1 MWPCE
6 GKATAEAPCG
16 TEDTGD
22 VRQSLRCPR
31 SQPLHHKTDPLQDF
45 GLSVEQ
51 CSKYLKPNLN
61 IRFGIILR
69 EDIKELFLDV
79 NLLTKGASILSYSY
93 AVCEEDLPKFS
104 FCGRRKG
111 VAGSMLPK
119 PISFLKNF
127 LRPASSH
134 CSAALE
140 SGGLSPGWWFSNLTL
155 PQPHLDTLFNHRLV
169 DPAPVCN
176 SVPLERSLRISFLT
190 SPQVRLMMLGQR
202 PHSENH

>member
-1 MWPCE
+1 MCLGFTFHRRINRPAGERWFSAMWE
-6 GKATAEAPCG
+6 GA
-16 TEDTGD
+16 
-22 VRQSLRCPR
+22 Q
-31 SQPLHHKTDPLQDF
+31 
-45 GLSVEQ
+45 
-51 CSKYLKPNLN
+51 
-61 IRFGIILR
+61 
-69 EDIKELFLDV
+69 FL
-79 NLLTKGASILSYSY
+79 
-93 AVCEEDLPKFS
+93 LPSSAHCHFV
-104 FCGRRKG
+104 

-155 PQPHLDTLFNHRLV
+155 PQPHLDTLFNRRLV
-169 DPAPVCN
+169 DPAPVCT

-190 SPQVRLMMLGQR
+190 SPQVKLMMLGQR